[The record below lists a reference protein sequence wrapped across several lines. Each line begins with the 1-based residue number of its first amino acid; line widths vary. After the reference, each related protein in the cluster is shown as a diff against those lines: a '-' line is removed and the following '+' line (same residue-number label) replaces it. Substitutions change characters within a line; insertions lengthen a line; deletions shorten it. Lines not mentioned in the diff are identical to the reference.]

1 MNINRAAAIDRIF
14 SCQDAGTARVHFSE
28 KTETMMY
35 LGWRT
40 WQLCSLKE
48 LQHGQFGLS
57 DASSTEHFVQGTRPV
72 QLEQSASKK
81 QRQHTES

>member
-35 LGWRT
+35 LGWLANLAALFIERAAT
-40 WQLCSLKE
+40 W
-48 LQHGQFGLS
+48 
-57 DASSTEHFVQGTRPV
+57 TVWPV
-72 QLEQSASKK
+72 
-81 QRQHTES
+81 